1 MNILLLG
8 YGKMGK
14 EIEKV
19 AISRGHQIA
28 HKIDLNNVEDL
39 HTINPTE
46 IDVAIEFSGP
56 EAAVANLLF
65 CLNNNIPVVSGS
77 TGWLDRKSEIDSIC
91 LQKKGAFFYASNY
104 SLGVNVFFHV
114 NRVLAKVMSRYPTY
128 NVAIEETHH
137 TEKKDAP
144 SGTALS
150 LAKDIIDH
158 SKTKTSWV
166 NAPAHELSQL
176 SIVSKR
182 EPQVPGT
189 HLVKYDSQVDT
200 IEIKHIAHS
209 REGFAL
215 GAVVAAEW
223 LPGKMGVFGME
234 DMMEF

>member
-19 AISRGHQIA
+19 ALSRGHQIA

-77 TGWLDRKSEIDSIC
+77 TGWLTRKSEIDNIC

-144 SGTALS
+144 SGTALT
-150 LAKDIIDH
+150 LAKDVIDH
-158 SKTKTSWV
+158 IKTKTSWV
-166 NAPAHELSQL
+166 NASAHELSQL

-189 HLVKYDSQVDT
+189 HLVKYDSQVDS
-200 IEIKHIAHS
+200 IEIKHTAHS